1 MTNASAKSAKVTKG
15 SSFADFW
22 LHYLQGHAHPGTRAL
37 HYVGTVTACVGI
49 LGGLIA
55 LNPWFAVA
63 GVVSAY
69 TLAWLG
75 HFFFERNR
83 PSVFQHPLWSLLGDL
98 RMLGLWLAGR
108 LNAQLKRAGVP
119 IAG

>member
-49 LGGLIA
+49 LSGLIA